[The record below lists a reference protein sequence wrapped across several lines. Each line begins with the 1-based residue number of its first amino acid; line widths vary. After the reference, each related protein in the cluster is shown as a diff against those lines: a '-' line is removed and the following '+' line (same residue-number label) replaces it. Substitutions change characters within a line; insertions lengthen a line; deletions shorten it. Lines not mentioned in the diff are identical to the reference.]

1 MLDEELMNEM
11 KAELNSEFG
20 DTPFM
25 FISSVAQMGIVELK
39 DKLWAML
46 NA

>member
-1 MLDEELMNEM
+1 MDEMREELT
-11 KAELNSEFG
+11 KDLNG
-20 DTPFM
+20 TPFM

-39 DKLWAML
+39 DKLWEML